1 MNRRIVALAVPAFLA
16 AILAAGM
23 PVFAQ
28 SASTTPAP
36 APTLRFFQQFITD
49 AAIVDK
55 QWWGAEM
62 RWQSGAVPPFENADG
77 FLLTPTIAVSPM
89 KNLEVGGS
97 IPYIKYDL
105 DHSFHGTNGETGLGD
120 LTIYGKYRFL
130 HQGHFDVTAGAS
142 FSLPTGSES
151 SGLGTGKLV
160 PSIFGA
166 MRMQVGDG
174 SILGEVGFRFNHD
187 ATILDT
193 QLRAKT
199 STFLGGGYIW
209 EPAKSLAVSGELTVE
224 SERWDGASSDFRLTG
239 GVQWLGLPHSV
250 LRGAVSAGLSD
261 GAPDYEIIL
270 GYAYTF

>member
-1 MNRRIVALAVPAFLA
+1 M
-16 AILAAGM
+16 
-23 PVFAQ
+23 
-28 SASTTPAP
+28 
-36 APTLRFFQQFITD
+36 
-49 AAIVDK
+49 
-55 QWWGAEM
+55 
-62 RWQSGAVPPFENADG
+62 
-77 FLLTPTIAVSPM
+77 
-89 KNLEVGGS
+89 
-97 IPYIKYDL
+97 
-105 DHSFHGTNGETGLGD
+105 
-120 LTIYGKYRFL
+120 
-130 HQGHFDVTAGAS
+130 TAGAS

-250 LRGAVSAGLSD
+250 LRGALSAGLSD